1 MGSRARLNSFELV
14 MHWNRVR
21 MIRESVGAAPHG
33 GDLNK
38 IPSRI
43 VDAFVILAE
52 EHARVENMQMA
63 RQSQSQQ
70 QNPRQFQQR
79 SRR

>member
-1 MGSRARLNSFELV
+1 

-21 MIRESVGAAPHG
+21 MVRESIGAAPCG

-38 IPSRI
+38 IPSRE

-52 EHARVENMQMA
+52 EHSRVENMRIV
-63 RQSQSQQ
+63 RQPQSQQ
-70 QNPRQFQQR
+70 QNPRQIQQQIQLR
-79 SRR
+79 

>member
-1 MGSRARLNSFELV
+1 MQARTRSTSFELLQQ
-14 MHWNRVR
+14 WLRVR
-21 MIRESVGAAPHG
+21 AMKESIGATPYG

-38 IPSRI
+38 IPAKI

-52 EHARVENMQMA
+52 EHARVENMRMA
-63 RQSQSQQ
+63 RQPQSQQ